1 MLLILLYL
9 LCLWEVGGPIRL
21 AKDRMVFRLGPGR
34 WDGGWRFD
42 IMVDVDGGGVDRVP
56 VFVMSDVWGLL
67 SL

>member
-9 LCLWEVGGPIRL
+9 LCLWVVGGPIRL
-21 AKDRMVFRLGPGR
+21 AKDRMVFRLGPSR
-34 WDGGWRFD
+34 WDVGWSFD
-42 IMVDVDGGGVDRVP
+42 VMVDVDGGVVGRVL